1 MWHTVRSCDVQ
12 YEVMWSSVWVHVTYW
27 HCLIVCHIADIVWGN
42 IVWHQLMIDYS
53 HLSRPVSCLPEVQT
67 APGESR
73 EPQDDLQ
80 AAPWYTCKRFTH
92 TYTHTL
98 LYHTIQCCTYSVQVL
113 LLAVVFA
120 ACKDRW
126 ERTERSKD
134 SYAQKGNAFEVL
146 ILVVLVRPVIWLYF
160 VHDIYSPHLPVAP
173 AWPMGPGIGQKNMSC
188 AVGVF
193 TYHLGAFF
201 KEMWLFM
208 QLSYLTDTV
217 ANDQILQA
225 L

>member
-1 MWHTVRSCDVQ
+1 M
-12 YEVMWSSVWVHVTYW
+12 
-27 HCLIVCHIADIVWGN
+27 
-42 IVWHQLMIDYS
+42 
-53 HLSRPVSCLPEVQT
+53 
-67 APGESR
+67 
-73 EPQDDLQ
+73 
-80 AAPWYTCKRFTH
+80 
-92 TYTHTL
+92 
-98 LYHTIQCCTYSVQVL
+98 
-113 LLAVVFA
+113 
-120 ACKDRW
+120 
-126 ERTERSKD
+126 
-134 SYAQKGNAFEVL
+134 
-146 ILVVLVRPVIWLYF
+146 
-160 VHDIYSPHLPVAP
+160 HDIYSPHLPVAP